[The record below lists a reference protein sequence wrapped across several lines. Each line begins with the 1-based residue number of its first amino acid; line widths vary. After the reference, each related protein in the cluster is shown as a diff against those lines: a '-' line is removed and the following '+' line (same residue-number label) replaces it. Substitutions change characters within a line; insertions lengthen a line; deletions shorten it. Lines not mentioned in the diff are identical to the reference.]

1 MADEQRDILDMKS
14 EIEEI
19 LISLDKA
26 AAVLGCWINEYSF
39 SESPDPLAAIKF
51 GEGIKTSDDVHDLQS
66 AKWFMEYPQ
75 ILQFVHITS
84 DYLHS
89 SRQRLTALV
98 E

>member
-26 AAVLGCWINEYSF
+26 AAVLNHWVNEYSF
-39 SESPDPLAAIKF
+39 HDNPNPLAAVRF
-51 GEGIKTSDDVHDLQS
+51 GEGGEYSTHEQQS
-66 AKWFMEYPQ
+66 ALWYF
-75 ILQFVHITS
+75 
-84 DYLHS
+84 DYKKIIEFINISADYIHS

-98 E
+98 D